1 MENNNNWPWNIL
13 NRYCQDPTQRAWVSS
28 QLHQSPIPPGQSP
41 EDWLLARS
49 MVAEGMTE
57 AEAWAQVH
65 LSRQNQQ
72 QNNGNNNH
80 TNMFVQQPTVFQN
93 GSPYQGHQQ
102 QFFDQ
107 VNHPSTNS
115 PYGYVSLQDVAPQV
129 QQQPQLQPRTQNP
142 LALLQQIPGVTLPP
156 QILNMSPEQQMN
168 VYRLFREQQERARNA
183 ANRGNPAS
191 ISPQLLQQPQRPQQL
206 QHTSFRGQIQPQA
219 QAHSQPQPQ
228 VRPPVTVDLTQ
239 DGSPRDESPIQLI
252 PPGSSRTPSPMPNHA
267 LSIQPAPSRKRSLVP
282 IPAQESAN
290 KTVKRIRGNS
300 SSFAAPIKIDNN
312 NLLNEP
318 KPKAS
323 GSTSANTAAAEPV
336 TIKTIRPFLSPD
348 ALKLPKP
355 AQLFKHIRKRENK
368 KGEILPPLF
377 LPSPKEVLEIVSA
390 LRDHASP
397 EYLRAMADDE
407 RYCDVW
413 SSWLLKSI
421 KDIEK
426 WEVAIVPILQ
436 VLAKTDMPIDEIE
449 DTKIRIRAR
458 KLVNLANE
466 KNLASRSAIQSAFQ
480 RYDNYVVNVL
490 IPQGRRSAPDD
501 DDDDDSDNKKRKID
515 QVSRNDIK
523 PKVEPGTSKPSSSK
537 ISAISSTSNGSKAPV
552 KPSSTSNA
560 NGSGS
565 SGIKPAAK
573 SAADMSFFGA
583 SSSSSSKAKGKL
595 PDIKKRP
602 TQPLP
607 PPSAPAGSASAVS
620 NILQQLKAGPVNTV
634 APPIRASSSIQAGPG
649 GSTEVKKE
657 EDVKPRY
664 NSKGKLIRNVRFKDD
679 VKPEDGG
686 GALEQIKEFRQ
697 EDKEFERFD
706 WEEEADLH
714 GRSAHDLDI
723 DEGAALAS
731 ARGHSMIEWYE
742 PSPYNEEIRPVET
755 PESTAQASRERETL
769 ALFNPPGQPV
779 PDPSELGV
787 RIVEGANPQREMEPM
802 NASEEILKFQ
812 SRGNYQPQIQ
822 TQTGSSVLPQQ
833 DIGDLLKGLTNIIP
847 PAQVQPQQQQQ
858 QQQQQQGYGGGF
870 GYDPYSTHTQ
880 THGHR
885 HNQPTWAGYGN
896 VNGQN
901 NDYSH
906 TRNYENYN
914 TYNQSRDSRPIDRDP
929 KVPICRFWSRGE

>member
-1 MENNNNWPWNIL
+1 MDNNNNWPWNIV
-13 NRYCQDPTQRAWVSS
+13 NRYCQDPTQRAWVSN

-72 QNNGNNNH
+72 QNNGNTNH
-80 TNMFVQQPTVFQN
+80 TNMFVQQPTVFKN

-107 VNHPSTNS
+107 ANHLSTNS

-129 QQQPQLQPRTQNP
+129 QQQQQPQPRSQNP
-142 LALLQQIPGVTLPP
+142 LTLLQQIPGITLPP
-156 QILNMSPEQQMN
+156 QILNMSPEQQMT
-168 VYRLFREQQERARNA
+168 VYRLFREQQDRARNA
-183 ANRGNPAS
+183 AHRAGPAS
-191 ISPQLLQQPQRPQQL
+191 ISPQLLQQPPRPQQAQHNTL
-206 QHTSFRGQIQPQA
+206 QGQSQLQQPEARPQA
-219 QAHSQPQPQ
+219 QPRPQPLA
-228 VRPPVTVDLTQ
+228 RPLVTIDLTQ
-239 DGSPRDESPIQLI
+239 DGSPRDESPIRLI
-252 PPGSSRTPSPMPNHA
+252 PPGSPRTPSPMTYHT

-282 IPAQESAN
+282 IPAQESSD
-290 KTVKRIRGNS
+290 KMVKRIRPNS
-300 SSFAAPIKIDNN
+300 SSLEKPIKIDNN

-318 KPKAS
+318 ILKAS
-323 GSTSANTAAAEPV
+323 GSTSANASAAEPI
-336 TIKTIRPFLSPD
+336 TIKTIRPYLTPD

-355 AQLFKHIRKRENK
+355 AQLFKHIRKRENN

-426 WEVAIVPILQ
+426 WEVAIVPVLQ

-480 RYDNYVVNVL
+480 RYDSYVANVL

-501 DDDDDSDNKKRKID
+501 DEDDDSNNKKRKID
-515 QVSRNDIK
+515 QVSKDDIK
-523 PKVEPGTSKPSSSK
+523 LKIEPGTSKPSSSK
-537 ISAISSTSNGSKAPV
+537 IPAISSVANGSKAPV
-552 KPSSTSNA
+552 KPSSTGNT
-560 NGSGS
+560 SGS
-565 SGIKPAAK
+565 SSSGTKPVAK
-573 SAADMSFFGA
+573 SAADMSFFGT
-583 SSSSSSKAKGKL
+583 SSSSSTKPKGKL

-602 TQPLP
+602 TQPQL
-607 PPSAPAGSASAVS
+607 PPSAQAGSTSAVS
-620 NILQQLKAGPVNTV
+620 NILQQLKAGPGNPV
-634 APPIRASSSIQAGPG
+634 APPTRASSSIQAGPG
-649 GSTEVKKE
+649 VSTEVKKE

-686 GALEQIKEFRQ
+686 GDLEQIKEFRQ
-697 EDKEFERFD
+697 EAKEFERFD

-742 PSPYNEEIRPVET
+742 PSPYNEEIRLVET
-755 PESTAQASRERETL
+755 PESSAQASRERETL
-769 ALFNPPGQPV
+769 ALFNPPGQPI
-779 PDPSELGV
+779 PDPSELDV
-787 RIVEGANPQREMEPM
+787 RIVEGINPQREMEPV

-812 SRGNYQPQIQ
+812 SRGNYRPSQPQA
-822 TQTGSSVLPQQ
+822 GSSVLPQQ
-833 DIGDLLKGLTNIIP
+833 ELGDLLKGLSNIIP
-847 PAQVQPQQQQQ
+847 PAQVQP
-858 QQQQQQGYGGGF
+858 QQQQQGYGGGF
-870 GYDPYSTHTQ
+870 GYDPYSTHN
-880 THGHR
+880 HGHENGN
-885 HNQPTWAGYGN
+885 NQPTWAGYGN
-896 VNGQN
+896 GSSQN
-901 NDYSH
+901 HNYSH
-906 TRNYENYN
+906 TRNYDNYD
-914 TYNQSRDSRPIDRDP
+914 TYNQSRSSRPIDRDP